1 MGGKGGSDSSGM
13 AMAMASAQAAMLSY
27 QLGGQQLQFSQ
38 QQWADYE
45 PMLNANM
52 QSQTALQNEQV
63 NYTQEQEAIS
73 QQVAN
78 VDIQAQQQQN
88 DFTNQE
94 NQYYLQNYQPLESQY
109 LNQVENW
116 DTPAQEAQN
125 AGAAEATVNT
135 NFNNQRQAAAQQ
147 LEAFGV
153 NPTSTRFA
161 ALDMGS
167 RDQQAAAAAG
177 QGTAAIEQTKL
188 AGMGLEAGAINT
200 GRGYANNSAS
210 LANSST
216 AAGQGAT
223 SASAGEIG
231 AANSAVGAGSAANST
246 ALGAIGSMS
255 SALSSPTAWF
265 NAGANNMGVYVNAVN
280 GFNYAQNQANQ
291 MQSSMFSGLGSAAG
305 GLLGF
310 FADGGPVPDGSTP
323 IPSAPTT
330 GGVIPSQA
338 SPSGGQQTDDVPAQ
352 LTSGEFVVPRDVV
365 QWQGE
370 KSMYDLIN
378 KSRTDKQKVTQ
389 NSPVGGRAVAAIPA
403 RPNFV
408 SRPMQ
413 SPSQGAIPSRMAA

>member
-1 MGGKGGSDSSGM
+1 MGGKGGDANSSGM
-13 AMAMASAQAAMLSY
+13 AMAMASAQAAQLSY
-27 QLGGQQLQFSQ
+27 KLGVNQLDFTK
-38 QQWADYE
+38 QQWADYQ
-45 PMLNANM
+45 PMLNENM
-52 QSQTALQNEQV
+52 QSQTNMQNEQ
-63 NYTQEQEAIS
+63 TAFTKEQADIS

-78 VDIQAQQQQN
+78 VDIQAQKQQN

-94 NQYYLQNYQPLESQY
+94 NQYYLSNYQPLESSY
-109 LNQVENW
+109 LDQVKNW

-135 NFNNQRQAAAQQ
+135 NFSNQRQAAAQQ

-153 NPTSTRFA
+153 NPTSTRYA
-161 ALDMGS
+161 SLDMGS

-216 AAGQGAT
+216 AAGQGA
-223 SASAGEIG
+223 SSAGATEIG
-231 AANSAVGAGSAANST
+231 AANSAVGAGSAANAG
-246 ALGAIGSMS
+246 ALGSIGTMS
-255 SALSSPTAWF
+255 GALSSPTSWF

-291 MQSSMFSGLGSAAG
+291 SQSGMLGGLGSAAG
-305 GLLGF
+305 GILGMLK
-310 FADGGPVPDGSTP
+310 FADGGAVPGAAPT
-323 IPSAPTT
+323 APTT
-330 GGVIPSQA
+330 GGAIPSQA
-338 SPSGGQQTDDVPAQ
+338 SPSGGAQTDDVPAA
-352 LTSGEFVVPRDVV
+352 LTSGEFVMPRDVV

-370 KSMYDLIN
+370 KSMYDMIN
-378 KSRTDKQKVTQ
+378 KSRTDKQKITQ
-389 NSPVGGRAVAAIPA
+389 NSPVGGRPVAAIPS

-408 SRPMQ
+408 SRPVQ
-413 SPSQGAIPSRMAA
+413 QQGAIPSRVAA